1 MTVPRSMPHVG
12 SPYNKPGY
20 NSRNI
25 ECKLIGTQNE
35 HYFTRISP
43 EEIKIKNAEIYRGN
57 TNEDNSAVIIFN
69 NTNIRKYILRQKA
82 LFRYFTC

>member
-1 MTVPRSMPHVG
+1 MSVPRSMPHVG

-20 NSRNI
+20 NPRNI

-43 EEIKIKNAEIYRGN
+43 EEIKIKK
-57 TNEDNSAVIIFN
+57 VFLF
-69 NTNIRKYILRQKA
+69 KKPCQ
-82 LFRYFTC
+82 LFRLHMQCIGIHRHVTGQQMWQ

>member
-1 MTVPRSMPHVG
+1 LFKKRLPCCSKQKNPTKDTLKHDDD
-12 SPYNKPGY
+12 
-20 NSRNI
+20 
-25 ECKLIGTQNE
+25 
-35 HYFTRISP
+35 P

-57 TNEDNSAVIIFN
+57 TNEDNSAVIISN